1 MRDAAWQILRMM
13 YGDDEREAALHQALQ
28 QPLHRT
34 SLPRIE
40 SGQRFV
46 QQQNACIARERP
58 REQRAAQ
65 LTVRQ
70 LPGPALRNG

>member
-1 MRDAAWQILRMM
+1 MRDAARQILRMM
-13 YGDDEREAALHQALQ
+13 YGDDEREAPLHQALQ
-28 QPLHRT
+28 QPLHRS

-46 QQQNACIARERP
+46 QQQNACLARERA
-58 REQRAAQ
+58 REQRTTQ

-70 LPGPALRNG
+70 LPGAALRNG